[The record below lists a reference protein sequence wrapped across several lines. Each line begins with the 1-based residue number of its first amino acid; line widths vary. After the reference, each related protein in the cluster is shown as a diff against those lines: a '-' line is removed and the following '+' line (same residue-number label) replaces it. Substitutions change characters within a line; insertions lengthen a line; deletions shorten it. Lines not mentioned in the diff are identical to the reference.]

1 MKTSKNKFMM
11 ALATFACALLIAV
24 MPMFAV
30 VAHAGDNSMTT
41 TSVANVS
48 ANGVDVS
55 AQDANAQTPVSYSI
69 DVRLDSAYVSSFEM
83 SIRMPSFVDV
93 TAVQESATLARMD
106 ANGVFEYNVD
116 NRGYVNVA
124 YSSAVDFS
132 GITLFTVVF
141 TVNDYTEQYEV
152 IECASCQFVNS
163 DIQEIYANVDLGY
176 VAIDGA
182 ESTVMGDVNGDNVV
196 NLADLLI
203 IQRSIVN
210 PDYALT
216 EEQFTVADIDKN
228 GEINIIDCQYIQ
240 NYLVG
245 KIDSLENVGQS
256 SYTVGVLIND
266 QNGNMLYQG
275 SFEAQSGVL
284 YAEYMTP
291 IFMEL
296 SKTYNITGN
305 LSINSKVYGAIDP
318 ESSGDGFVIKGDDE
332 IVMVV
337 NVEEN
342 SGEEKKIV
350 YSYSFGESY
359 TDGTNAY
366 INMELYADGTMKAS
380 NTLYDTDG
388 NVLNDETVYATWVQH
403 DNLIDVTIA
412 GATQTL
418 FRVQEDGSIVPY
430 ENSEEEKAIVYTYH
444 YAFATEDGVKVEFD
458 YTFYN
463 DGTVLG
469 VEFENGVNTGE
480 YWVNWTQDGQYIDIM
495 FDGETERMFVVNG
508 DGSLSMYQGGGSD
521 VEEPVK
527 IMDYNLSMHELSV
540 ACGTSQDALL
550 KELTS
555 AYLTLYYSNGTS
567 EQVAVTADML
577 DIENVLLD
585 MAGTYNAF
593 VNFNNEEMGFGVQMV
608 IRVTVLPDTSNW
620 TYIDTFT
627 FVFDGENMFEFET
640 FVFYAEAIVID
651 GEEFC
656 QWTANEN
663 GVVEM
668 VYEGVTVLMQ
678 LNADEKTIAFYQPSD
693 ALIGAYTFTQGD
705 MQMVFSVYGQ
715 YGGAKDYVTC
725 VTQTMIGDA
734 GAVLRVNYTVY
745 VQLDLENGILYPSM
759 IGREF
764 TINEDNTLTM
774 KECEHEWVTETQ
786 APTCTQEGYE
796 RQWCSKCGQG
806 MGTVIEKLDH
816 SYDENGVCGN
826 CGAVAGEDTDPELQ
840 NYKTM
845 RLDEMANVWMET
857 VNKYCDYDVPSAY
870 GEQFN
875 HLCETVD
882 SATNY
887 SVVDKY
893 YELFHQMIAE
903 IHAKFGSGGGDV
915 VVDDYVNRISWGVDA
930 IGIPVGSAPSVL
942 MEKVVG
948 TTFEVTY
955 SQSGLVQYTVTEDM
969 VNYGEVVFDTEG
981 AYEVTISFTA
991 NDGCMYNHNFTVIIT
1006 PDMSEVELVGAYK
1019 VSVPEYYEMGFDE
1032 ITLYANGI
1040 AFMNGGYYVDIP
1052 TDYYVYKENVVAVN
1066 MQGGYLV
1073 FVLENGVASFYDPA
1087 TELET
1092 IGTYTMGNAYMS
1104 VTVIVYGEYTGAGD
1118 YVSTMIAQDTD
1129 ENGNIMTMTIATVSY
1144 LDMENCEFRHVMFGE
1159 GKMKY
1164 DEKGNLY
1171 CPHEETRVES
1181 WDGDCWNNGWRRE
1194 YCTNCGEEMSYETIP
1209 ASHNYD
1215 ENGVCTRCGN
1225 GGSVEETFDVSE
1237 FFARMKMEWSNL
1249 DNQYNITE
1257 EYYARYNDLIIRLQ
1271 ETTSYDEAKMIYSK
1285 EFQSLCRE
1293 VMANCEGEEV
1303 QTPSIDSDYIYNGN
1317 GSVSVIA

>member
-1 MKTSKNKFMM
+1 MM

-93 TAVQESATLARMD
+93 TSVQESATLARMD

-245 KIDSLENVGQS
+245 KIDSLENVGSS

-332 IVMVV
+332 IVIVTM
-337 NVEEN
+337 VEEKP
-342 SGEEKKIV
+342 EEDVYIV
-350 YSYSFGESY
+350 DYY
-359 TDGTNAY
+359 
-366 INMELYADGTMKAS
+366 L
-380 NTLYDTDG
+380 
-388 NVLNDETVYATWVQH
+388 
-403 DNLIDVTIA
+403 
-412 GATQTL
+412 
-418 FRVQEDGSIVPY
+418 SISSV
-430 ENSEEEKAIVYTYH
+430 S
-444 YAFATEDGVKVEFD
+444 
-458 YTFYN
+458 
-463 DGTVLG
+463 
-469 VEFENGVNTGE
+469 VN
-480 YWVNWTQDGQYIDIM
+480 
-495 FDGETERMFVVNG
+495 
-508 DGSLSMYQGGGSD
+508 
-521 VEEPVK
+521 
-527 IMDYNLSMHELSV
+527 
-540 ACGTSQDALL
+540 CGTSEGALL

-555 AYLTLYYSNGTS
+555 AYITLYYSDGTS
-567 EQVAVTADML
+567 EKVAVTTDML
-577 DIENVLLD
+577 NIENVVLD
-585 MAGTYNAF
+585 VDGTYSAF
-593 VNFNNEEMGFGVQMV
+593 VSYYNEEIGFGTEMQ

-668 VYEGVTVLMQ
+668 VYESVTVLMQ
-678 LNADEKTIAFYQPSD
+678 LNADEKTIAFYQPSED
-693 ALIGAYTFTQGD
+693 TLIGAYTFTQGD

-759 IGREF
+759 TGREF

-826 CGAVAGEDTDPELQ
+826 CGAIAGEDTDPEFE
-840 NYKTM
+840 NYKAT
-845 RLDEMANVWMET
+845 RLDEMDNIWAET

-882 SATNY
+882 SAANY

-903 IHAKFGSGGGDV
+903 IHQKFGSGGGDV

-969 VNYGEVVFDTEG
+969 VNYNEVMFDTEG
-981 AYEVTISFTA
+981 TYGVTISFMA

-1019 VSVPEYYEMGFDE
+1019 VSVPEDYEMGFDE

-1040 AFMNGGYYVDIP
+1040 AFMDGGYYVDIP

-1092 IGTYTMGNAYMS
+1092 IGTYTMGNADMS

-1144 LDMENCEFRHVMFGE
+1144 LDMENCEFAHVMFGE

-1181 WDGDCWNNGWRRE
+1181 WDGDCWNNGYRRE

-1209 ASHNYD
+1209 AGHDYNED
-1215 ENGVCTRCGN
+1215 GVCNRCGN
-1225 GGSVEETFDVSE
+1225 GGSIEETFDVSE
-1237 FFARMKMEWSNL
+1237 FFARMKTEWSNL